1 MVLASLRISGRCV
14 EMMSFNGY
22 VIGGNYCSIST
33 FIAYAKSLWAYT
45 HVYLVACTTMRALLH
60 AYLVG
65 LEPLGLIFCL
75 SLHLHA
81 PHFFMCDQTQQLI
94 RCVCEQRMPW

>member
-1 MVLASLRISGRCV
+1 MVLANLRISGRCV

-22 VIGGNYCSIST
+22 MIGGNCCLIST

-45 HVYLVACTTMRALLH
+45 HVYLVACSAMRALLH

-65 LEPLGLIFCL
+65 LEPLGV
-75 SLHLHA
+75 
-81 PHFFMCDQTQQLI
+81 FFF
-94 RCVCEQRMPW
+94 V